1 MYLEPERD
9 FEYGKDTSHSPLLRE
24 WGTQHGAQERSKEA
38 GVQPMPVSQMQPSLL
53 LLPFH
58 HLEMVEKVGLQGL
71 EILRTDR
78 KGQVREGQ
86 QRGS

>member
-1 MYLEPERD
+1 
-9 FEYGKDTSHSPLLRE
+9 
-24 WGTQHGAQERSKEA
+24 
-38 GVQPMPVSQMQPSLL
+38 MPVSQMQPSLL

>member
-1 MYLEPERD
+1 MAPKR
-9 FEYGKDTSHSPLLRE
+9 GPRKGSPTYVRE
-24 WGTQHGAQERSKEA
+24 
-38 GVQPMPVSQMQPSLL
+38 PSLL

-58 HLEMVEKVGLQGL
+58 HLEMVEKVDPQGL